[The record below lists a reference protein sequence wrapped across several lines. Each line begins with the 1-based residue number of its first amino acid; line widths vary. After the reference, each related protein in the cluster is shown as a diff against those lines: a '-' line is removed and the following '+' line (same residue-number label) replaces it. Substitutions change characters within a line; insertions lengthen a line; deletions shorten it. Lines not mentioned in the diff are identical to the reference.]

1 MRADDSAEAT
11 QGEEKKEKKK
21 RKRVASAW
29 RVALTRWKMA
39 MGSFRLSATMETAAV
54 QREV

>member
-29 RVALTRWKMA
+29 RVALARWKMA

-54 QREV
+54 RREV